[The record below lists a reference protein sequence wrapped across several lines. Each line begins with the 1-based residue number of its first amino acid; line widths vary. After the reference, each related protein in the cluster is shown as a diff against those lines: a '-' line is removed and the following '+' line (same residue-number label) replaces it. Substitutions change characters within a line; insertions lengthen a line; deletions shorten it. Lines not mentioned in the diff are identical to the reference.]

1 VSSVVKE
8 GVTGSVEDAD
18 ESETAVPAT
27 GRALYFT
34 GPRTVSVEH
43 EPVTEPEAD
52 EVLVE
57 ARVAAVSSGTE
68 LLIYRGE
75 MPRDLAAD
83 ATIDALGDDL
93 TYPLKYG
100 YATVG
105 DVVAT
110 GADVDEAWR
119 GRRVFAFNPHES
131 HFAASPADLVTVPED
146 VSTETAALL
155 PTAETA
161 TTLCMDSNPRVG
173 ERVVVFGAGMV
184 GLVTTHVLS
193 AFPLERLTV
202 VEPVPERREM
212 AANLGADETLRPD
225 AAAQVG
231 ERGDPAGA
239 DLVYELSGSPETLD
253 DAVDAV
259 GYDGRIIVGSWY
271 GRKRA
276 ETDLGGFFHRN
287 RIDVSSSQV
296 STLAPELRGRWTKE
310 RRMET
315 AWDRLR
321 ELPTERLIT
330 HRIGVENATEAYQLL
345 DDGPENALQVLL
357 TFE

>member
-1 VSSVVKE
+1 VVKE

-18 ESETAVPAT
+18 ESETTVPTT

-43 EPVTEPEAD
+43 EPVTEPEPD

-110 GADVDEAWR
+110 GANVDEAWR

-131 HFAASPADLVTVPED
+131 HFAASPADLVPVPED

-161 TTLCMDSNPRVG
+161 TTLCMDSHPRVG

-212 AANLGADETLRPD
+212 AANLGADETLRPG
-225 AAAQVG
+225 AASQVG
-231 ERGDPAGA
+231 DRGDPAGA
-239 DLVYELSGSPETLD
+239 DLAYELSGSPETLD
-253 DAVDAV
+253 DAVDVV
-259 GYDGRIIVGSWY
+259 GYDGRIVVGSWY

-321 ELPTERLIT
+321 ELPTERLVT

>member
-1 VSSVVKE
+1 MSGVAKA
-8 GVTGSVEDAD
+8 GVTGSVEDAED
-18 ESETAVPAT
+18 GEPAT
-27 GRALYFT
+27 PPTGRSLYFT
-34 GPRTVSVEH
+34 GPRSISIERESVSA
-43 EPVTEPEAD
+43 PGPD

-57 ARVAAVSSGTE
+57 ARVSAVSSGTE

-93 TYPLKYG
+93 SYPLKYG

-105 DVVAT
+105 EVVDLGPNVA
-110 GADVDEAWR
+110 ERWR

-131 HFAASPADLVTVPED
+131 HFAASPADLVPVPED
-146 VSTETAALL
+146 VSTTTAALL

-161 TTLCMDSNPRVG
+161 TTLVMDGHPRVG

-184 GLVTTHVLS
+184 GLVTTSVLS
-193 AFPLERLTV
+193 SFPLERLTV
-202 VEPVPERREM
+202 VEPVADRRSM
-212 AANLGADETLRPD
+212 ADRLGADETLHPE
-225 AAAQVG
+225 AATAVE
-231 ERGDPAGA
+231 ERGEPAGA
-239 DLVYELSGSPETLD
+239 DLAYELSGSPETLD
-253 DAVDAV
+253 DAIDAV
-259 GYDGRIIVGSWY
+259 GYDGRIVVGSWY

-276 ETDLGGFFHRN
+276 ETDFGGFFHRN

-310 RRMET
+310 RRMDV

-321 ELPTERLIT
+321 ALPADRLVT
-330 HRIGVENATEAYQLL
+330 HRIGFEDAAEAYRLL
-345 DDGPENALQVLL
+345 DGGPENALQVVLE
-357 TFE
+357 FE

>member
-1 VSSVVKE
+1 M
-8 GVTGSVEDAD
+8 TGSVEDAD
-18 ESETAVPAT
+18 ERGSALPST
-27 GRALYFT
+27 GRSLYFT
-34 GPRTVSVEH
+34 GPRSISIERESVNG
-43 EPVTEPEAD
+43 PDPD

-57 ARVAAVSSGTE
+57 VCVSAVSSGTE

-93 TYPLKYG
+93 SYPLKYG

-105 DVVAT
+105 EVVDC
-110 GADVDEAWR
+110 GANVDERWH

-131 HFAASPADLVTVPED
+131 HFVASPADLFPVPED
-146 VSTETAALL
+146 VSTATAALL

-161 TTLCMDSNPRVG
+161 TTLVMDGRPRVG

-184 GLVTTHVLS
+184 GLVTTSVLS
-193 AFPLERLTV
+193 AFPLDRLTV
-202 VEPVPERREM
+202 VEPVADRREM
-212 AANLGADETLRPD
+212 AARLGADETLHPE
-225 AAAQVG
+225 AAAEIG

-239 DLVYELSGSPETLD
+239 DLAYELSGSPATLD
-253 DAVDAV
+253 DAIDAV
-259 GYDGRIIVGSWY
+259 GYDGRIVVGSWY

-296 STLAPELRGRWTKE
+296 STLAPELRGRWTKT
-310 RRMET
+310 RRMGV

-321 ELPTERLIT
+321 DLPADRLVT
-330 HRIGVENATEAYQLL
+330 HRIGFEDAAEAYRLL
-345 DDGPENALQVLL
+345 DGGPENALQVLL
-357 TFE
+357 DFA